1 MILPFAS
8 GDILVTQ
15 AYWSS
20 TGGPSD
26 DYIEGGSGDD
36 VLNGAGGNDHLEG
49 WGGNDTLIGG
59 AGGDGLYGGSGIDTA
74 SYAASSAGVTVNLTT
89 GRATG
94 RGLGN
99 DYLSSIENVIGTQG
113 ADDITGDGMANMLDG
128 SAGDDHL
135 KGLGGND
142 TLIGGLGADRLDGG
156 DGADAASYAN
166 ASSPVT
172 VNLLTGTATGDGSG
186 TDTLISIE
194 NVIGTIGADDI
205 TGDAAANRL
214 EGRGGADFLRGG
226 LGDDTYVIN
235 DRRATIVEASGGGFD
250 TVLTVL
256 STYVLGAGV
265 ENLASANTAYA
276 YLHGT
281 GNSLANVIT
290 GADNLYGGD
299 TLIGAGGDDDLR
311 GLAGDDMLVGGS
323 GGDRLDGGDGY
334 DTASFATGSGGVVV
348 NLVTGKA
355 SGHGL
360 GNDTLI
366 KIENVIGTSGA
377 DDITGHNGANRLD
390 GGAGADILR
399 GGLGKD
405 TYIVDNAG
413 DAVIEARDAGV
424 DTVLAKLA
432 AYTLS
437 ADVENLTYIGTGGFG
452 GGGNDLANVI
462 AGGDWADRLRGGGG
476 DDELRGQGGD
486 DILAGDAGG
495 DRLDGGDGI
504 DTASYEAAST
514 GVTVNLATG
523 EATGRGLGN
532 DVLIRIENVIGTS
545 GADVITGDARDN
557 RLDGGAGNDILRGGR
572 GNDTYVVN
580 SANDVVSEADGDGID
595 TVRANVSW
603 TLGSGVENL
612 VLTAAWANGTGN
624 SLANKLVGGDGAN
637 VLAGLRGN
645 DILTGDSGADTFVF
659 GTGFGH
665 DRITDFAS
673 NDFIRFEDGLFAD
686 FADVIAH
693 ASQSGADVV
702 IDHAHA
708 HTITIENYALGNL
721 NAGDFQFA

>member
-1 MILPFAS
+1 M
-8 GDILVTQ
+8 TQ

-20 TGGPSD
+20 TGGPSAD
-26 DYIEGGSGDD
+26 HIEGGSGDD
-36 VLNGAGGNDHLEG
+36 VLNGAGGNDELEG

-59 AGGDGLYGGSGIDTA
+59 AGGDRLYGGDGIDTA

-89 GRATG
+89 SRATG
-94 RGLGN
+94 HGLGN
-99 DYLSSIENVIGTQG
+99 DYLHSIENVIGTQG
-113 ADDITGDGMANMLDG
+113 ADDITGDGLANTLDG
-128 SAGDDHL
+128 GVGDDHL

-142 TLIGGLGADRLDGG
+142 ILIGGLGSDRLDGG
-156 DGADAASYAN
+156 DGADTASYAN

-186 TDTLISIE
+186 TDTLISVE
-194 NVIGTIGADDI
+194 NVTGTVGADDI

-235 DRRATIVEASGGGFD
+235 DLRATIVEAPGGGID
-250 TVLTVL
+250 TVLTAL
-256 STYVLGAGV
+256 STYTLGAGV
-265 ENLASANTAYA
+265 ENLTHIETAYLS
-276 YLHGT
+276 YLRGT
-281 GNSLANVIT
+281 GNELANVIT
-290 GADNLYGGD
+290 GANSTEWGD
-299 TLIGAGGDDDLR
+299 VLTGAGGDDDLR
-311 GLAGDDMLVGGS
+311 GLAGDDMLIGGS
-323 GGDRLDGGDGY
+323 GGDRLDGGDDY

-355 SGHGL
+355 SGRGL

-366 KIENVIGTSGA
+366 RIENVIGTSGA

-405 TYIVDNAG
+405 TYVVDDAG

-424 DTVLAKLA
+424 DTVQAKLA

-437 ADVENLTYIGTGGFG
+437 ADVENLAYIGTGSFV
-452 GGGNDLANVI
+452 GGGNGLANLI
-462 AGGDWADRLRGGGG
+462 TGGAGADRLRGGDG
-476 DDELRGQGGD
+476 DDELRGLGGD
-486 DILAGDAGG
+486 DSLAGDAGD

-504 DTASYEAAST
+504 DTASYEAASA

-523 EATGRGLGN
+523 KASGQGN
-532 DVLIRIENVIGTS
+532 DTLIRIENVIGTS

-580 SANDVVSEADGDGID
+580 AANDVVSEADGDGID
-595 TVRANVSW
+595 TVRANASW

-637 VLAGLRGN
+637 VLTGLRGN
-645 DILTGDSGADTFVF
+645 DTLIGGNGADTFVF
-659 GTGFGH
+659 GTSFGR
-665 DRITDFAS
+665 DRITDFAD
-673 NDFIRFEDGLFAD
+673 NDMIRMQDGLFTS
-686 FADVIAH
+686 FADVQAH
-693 ASQSGADVV
+693 AAQVGVDIV
-702 IDHAHA
+702 ITLDSANI
-708 HTITIENYALGNL
+708 ITIHNYALANM
-721 NAGDFQFA
+721 NAGDFLFA